1 MTKKSVRLIVPAVGL
16 MVATVFIV
24 IHFAQANELREEAQE
39 GGGPPQ
45 ESCRSDIDEDGVV
58 GVGDLLHLF
67 ADWGPCPSP
76 NAVAMITADFPQPVD
91 PFRLYRLR
99 SNGLIDQNLWDEKE
113 SGWSGWEPFAGGLPP
128 APANTRAV
136 ALAYVLADQT
146 NDAPMIFV
154 TWSDGTVVTNNRDC
168 LPNHET
174 WCGWE
179 LVRPPG

>member
-1 MTKKSVRLIVPAVGL
+1 MTKKSVRLIVPAAGL
-16 MVATVFIV
+16 MVATVFIM

-67 ADWGPCPSP
+67 ADWGPCPWP
-76 NAVAMITADFPQPVD
+76 NVVAMVTADFAQPSD

-99 SNGLIDQNLWDEKE
+99 SNGLIDQNLRDEKE
-113 SGWSGWEPFAGGLPP
+113 NGWSGWEPLPGGLPP

-136 ALAYVLADQT
+136 ALAYVKAGD
-146 NDAPMIFV
+146 NGAPWIFV
-154 TWSDGTVVTNNRDC
+154 MWSDGSVVTNNRDC
-168 LPNHET
+168 PADPPT

-179 LVRPPG
+179 LARPPG